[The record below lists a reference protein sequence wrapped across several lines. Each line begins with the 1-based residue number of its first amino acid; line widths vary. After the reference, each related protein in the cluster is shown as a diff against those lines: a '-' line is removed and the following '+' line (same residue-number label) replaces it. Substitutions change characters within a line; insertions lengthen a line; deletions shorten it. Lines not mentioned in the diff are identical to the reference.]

1 MGNVV
6 THIQCKTAVRM
17 PKIPAGDFYNTLGI
31 YAGSHKFSLF
41 TCDSCTNLLLLVR
54 FSQRSEGRGFGTKV
68 SLLVSGQGGSVVNLS
83 IGIMLV

>member
-31 YAGSHKFSLF
+31 YAGI
-41 TCDSCTNLLLLVR
+41 T
-54 FSQRSEGRGFGTKV
+54 
-68 SLLVSGQGGSVVNLS
+68 
-83 IGIMLV
+83 